1 MSIEKNI
8 FTSESVGKGHPDK
21 ICDQIAD
28 KILDQIL
35 MQDPDARSAIEV
47 MASNRLIVI
56 GGELS
61 TSAYVDVVEQAW
73 NVLLDLGYTY
83 DDFSILSNVH
93 AQSSDISQ
101 SVNKTNTTEIG
112 AGDQGIM
119 FGYATDE
126 TSTFMPL
133 AIQVAHDLV
142 KNAEKLRLNQTIKT
156 IKSDMKS
163 QVSINYANP
172 DKPQID
178 TVLMSIQHHDQINE
192 KKFKQEVLDLIIKP
206 IVNKYFPKQTDYQVY
221 INPSGRFVIG
231 GPIGD
236 TGLTGRKIIVDTYG
250 GAAKHGGGAFSG
262 KDYTKV
268 DRSAAYAARWV
279 AKNLVAAGVAKKI
292 EIQLSYGIG
301 LTKPISIDVNTF
313 NTSKYESTKIIEI
326 INQVFDLSPKGIID
340 ALDLKRP
347 IYYQTSFYGH
357 FGRDDLDLPWEKLN
371 KVDLIKKLCN

>member
-93 AQSSDISQ
+93 AQSTDISQ
-101 SVNKTNTTEIG
+101 SVDKTNTTEIG

-126 TSTFMPL
+126 TTTFMPL

-172 DKPQID
+172 EKPQID

-192 KKFKQEVLDLIIKP
+192 KKFKQDVLDLIIKP
-206 IVNKYFPKQTDYQVY
+206 VINKYFPKQTDYQVY

-313 NTSKYESTKIIEI
+313 NTSKYESTKIIEV
-326 INQVFDLSPKGIID
+326 INQVFDLSPKGIIE

>member
-1 MSIEKNI
+1 MIKNI

-35 MQDPDARSAIEV
+35 EQDPDARSAIEV

-73 NVLLDLGYTY
+73 NVLLNLGYTY

-101 SVNKTNTTEIG
+101 SVDKTNTTEIG

-126 TSTFMPL
+126 TSTYMPL
-133 AIQVAHDLV
+133 AIQVAHELV
-142 KNAEKLRLNQTIKT
+142 KTAEALRLNQTIKT

-163 QVSINYANP
+163 QVSIDYANS

-178 TVLMSIQHHDQINE
+178 TVLMSIQHQDQIDE
-192 KKFKQEVLDLIIKP
+192 KAFKEQILKLVIQPTI
-206 IVNKYFPKQTDYQVY
+206 NKYFPNQNNYQVY

-279 AKNLVAAGVAKKI
+279 AKNLVAAGIAKKI

-313 NTSKYESTKIIEI
+313 STSKYESKKIIEI
-326 INQVFDLSPKGIID
+326 INQVFDLSPKGIIE

-357 FGRDDLDLPWEKLN
+357 FGRDDLDLPWEQLN
-371 KVDLIKKLCN
+371 KVDAIKKLM

>member
-1 MSIEKNI
+1 MIKNI

-28 KILDQIL
+28 QILDKILE
-35 MQDPDARSAIEV
+35 QDPDARSAIEV

-101 SVNKTNTTEIG
+101 SVDKTNTTEIG

-126 TSTFMPL
+126 TKTYMPL
-133 AIQVAHDLV
+133 AIQVAHELV
-142 KNAEKLRLNQTIKT
+142 KTAEALRLNQTIKT

-163 QVSINYANP
+163 QVSIDYANP

-178 TVLMSIQHHDQINE
+178 TVLMSIQHQDQIDE
-192 KKFKQEVLDLIIKP
+192 KAFKEQILNLVIQPTI
-206 IVNKYFPKQTDYQVY
+206 NKYFPNQNNYQVY

-250 GAAKHGGGAFSG
+250 GASKHGGGAFSG

-279 AKNLVAAGVAKKI
+279 AKNLVASGIAKKI

-313 NTSKYESTKIIEI
+313 NTSKYESKKIIEI
-326 INQVFDLSPKGIID
+326 INQVFDLSPKGIIE

-371 KVDLIKKLCN
+371 KVDAIKKLM

>member
-156 IKSDMKS
+156 IKSDIKS

>member
-1 MSIEKNI
+1 MRIEKNI

-35 MQDPDARSAIEV
+35 IQDPYARSAIEV

-61 TSAYVDVVEQAW
+61 TSAYVDVVQEAW

-101 SVNKTNTTEIG
+101 SVDKTNTTEIG

-142 KNAEKLRLNQTIKT
+142 KKAEELRLNKTIKT

-192 KKFKQEVLDLIIKP
+192 QKFKQEVLDLIIKP
-206 IVNKYFPKQTDYQVY
+206 TINKYFPKQNDYQVY

-313 NTSKYESTKIIEI
+313 NTSKYESTKIIKI
-326 INQVFDLSPKGIID
+326 INQVFDLSPRGIID

>member
-1 MSIEKNI
+1 MIKNI

-28 KILDQIL
+28 QILDKILE
-35 MQDPDARSAIEV
+35 QDPDARSAIEV

-101 SVNKTNTTEIG
+101 SVDKTNTAEIG

-126 TSTFMPL
+126 TKTYMPL
-133 AIQVAHDLV
+133 AIQVAHELV
-142 KNAEKLRLNQTIKT
+142 KTAEALRLNQTIKT

-163 QVSINYANP
+163 QVSIDYANP

-178 TVLMSIQHHDQINE
+178 TVLMSIQHQDQIDE
-192 KKFKQEVLDLIIKP
+192 KAFKEQILNLVIQPTI
-206 IVNKYFPKQTDYQVY
+206 NKYFPNQNNYQVY

-279 AKNLVAAGVAKKI
+279 AKNLVAAGIAQKI

-313 NTSKYESTKIIEI
+313 NTSKYESKKIIEI
-326 INQVFDLSPKGIID
+326 INQVFDLSPKGIIE

-371 KVDLIKKLCN
+371 KVDAIKKLM

>member
-93 AQSSDISQ
+93 AQSTDISQ
-101 SVNKTNTTEIG
+101 SVDKTNTTEIG

-126 TSTFMPL
+126 TTTFMPL

-172 DKPQID
+172 EKPQID

-192 KKFKQEVLDLIIKP
+192 KKFKQDVLDLIIKP
-206 IVNKYFPKQTDYQVY
+206 VINKYFPKQTDYQVY

-326 INQVFDLSPKGIID
+326 INQVFDLSPKGIIE

>member
-93 AQSSDISQ
+93 AQSTDISQ
-101 SVNKTNTTEIG
+101 SVDKTNTTEIG

-126 TSTFMPL
+126 TTTFMPL

-206 IVNKYFPKQTDYQVY
+206 IINKYFPKQTDYQVY

-313 NTSKYESTKIIEI
+313 NTSKYESTKIIEV
-326 INQVFDLSPKGIID
+326 INQVFDLSPKGIIE

>member
-1 MSIEKNI
+1 MIKNI

-28 KILDQIL
+28 QILDKILE
-35 MQDPDARSAIEV
+35 QDPDARSAIEV

-73 NVLLDLGYTY
+73 NVLLNLGYTY

-101 SVNKTNTTEIG
+101 SVDKTNTTEIG

-126 TSTFMPL
+126 TSTYMPL
-133 AIQVAHDLV
+133 AIQVAHELV
-142 KNAEKLRLNQTIKT
+142 KTAEKLRLNQTIKT

-163 QVSINYANP
+163 QVSIDYANP

-178 TVLMSIQHHDQINE
+178 TVLMSIQHQDQIDE
-192 KKFKQEVLDLIIKP
+192 KAFKEQILNLVIQPTIH
-206 IVNKYFPKQTDYQVY
+206 KYFPNQNNYQVY

-279 AKNLVAAGVAKKI
+279 AKNLVAAGIAKKI

-313 NTSKYESTKIIEI
+313 NTSKYESKKIIEI
-326 INQVFDLSPKGIID
+326 INQVFDLSPKGIIE

-357 FGRDDLDLPWEKLN
+357 FGRDDLDLPWEQLN
-371 KVDLIKKLCN
+371 KVDAIKKLM

>member
-1 MSIEKNI
+1 MIKNI

-28 KILDQIL
+28 QILDQIL
-35 MQDPDARSAIEV
+35 EQDPDARSAIEV

-101 SVNKTNTTEIG
+101 SVDKTNTTEIG

-126 TSTFMPL
+126 TKTYMPL
-133 AIQVAHDLV
+133 AIQVAHELV
-142 KNAEKLRLNQTIKT
+142 KTAEALRLNQTIKT

-163 QVSINYANP
+163 QVSIDYANP

-178 TVLMSIQHHDQINE
+178 TVLMSIQHQDQIDE
-192 KKFKQEVLDLIIKP
+192 KAFKEQILNLVIQPTI
-206 IVNKYFPKQTDYQVY
+206 NKYFPNQNNYQVY

-279 AKNLVAAGVAKKI
+279 AKNLVAAGIAKKI

-313 NTSKYESTKIIEI
+313 NTSKYESKKIIEI
-326 INQVFDLSPKGIID
+326 INQVFDLSPKGIIE

-371 KVDLIKKLCN
+371 KVDAIKKLM

>member
-1 MSIEKNI
+1 MIKNI

-28 KILDQIL
+28 QILDKILE
-35 MQDPDARSAIEV
+35 QDPDARSAIEV

-101 SVNKTNTTEIG
+101 SVDKTNTTEIG

-126 TSTFMPL
+126 TKTYMPL
-133 AIQVAHDLV
+133 AIQVAHELV
-142 KNAEKLRLNQTIKT
+142 KTAEALRLNQTIKT

-163 QVSINYANP
+163 QVSIDYANP

-178 TVLMSIQHHDQINE
+178 TVLMSIQHQDQIDE
-192 KKFKQEVLDLIIKP
+192 KAFKEQILNLVIQPTI
-206 IVNKYFPKQTDYQVY
+206 NKYFPNQNNYQVY

-279 AKNLVAAGVAKKI
+279 AKNLVAAGIAKKI

-313 NTSKYESTKIIEI
+313 NTSKYESKKIIEI
-326 INQVFDLSPKGIID
+326 INQVFDLSPKGIIE

-357 FGRDDLDLPWEKLN
+357 FGRDDLDLPWEQLN
-371 KVDLIKKLCN
+371 KVDAIKKLM

>member
-1 MSIEKNI
+1 MIKNI

-28 KILDQIL
+28 QILDKILE
-35 MQDPDARSAIEV
+35 QDPDARSAIEV

-73 NVLLDLGYTY
+73 SVLLDLGYTY

-101 SVNKTNTTEIG
+101 SVDKTNTVEIG

-119 FGYATDE
+119 FGYATNE
-126 TSTFMPL
+126 TKTYMPL
-133 AIQVAHDLV
+133 AIQVAHELV
-142 KNAEKLRLNQTIKT
+142 KTAEALRLNQTIKT

-163 QVSINYANP
+163 QVSIDYANP

-178 TVLMSIQHHDQINE
+178 TVLMSIQHQDQIDE
-192 KKFKQEVLDLIIKP
+192 KAFKEQILNLVIQPTI
-206 IVNKYFPKQTDYQVY
+206 NKYFPNQNNYQVY

-279 AKNLVAAGVAKKI
+279 AKNLVAAGIAKKI

-313 NTSKYESTKIIEI
+313 NTSKYESKKIIEI
-326 INQVFDLSPKGIID
+326 INQVFDLSPKGIIE

-371 KVDLIKKLCN
+371 KVDAIKKLM

>member
-93 AQSSDISQ
+93 AQSTDISQ
-101 SVNKTNTTEIG
+101 SVDKTNTTEIG

-126 TSTFMPL
+126 TTTFMPL

-142 KNAEKLRLNQTIKT
+142 KSAEKLRLNQTIKT

-172 DKPQID
+172 EKHQID

-192 KKFKQEVLDLIIKP
+192 KKFKQDVLDLIIKP
-206 IVNKYFPKQTDYQVY
+206 IINKYFPKQTDYQVY

-326 INQVFDLSPKGIID
+326 INQVFDLSPKGIIE

>member
-93 AQSSDISQ
+93 AQSTDISQ
-101 SVNKTNTTEIG
+101 SVDKTNTTEIG

-126 TSTFMPL
+126 TTTFMPL

-142 KNAEKLRLNQTIKT
+142 KKAEELRLNKAIKT

-172 DKPQID
+172 EKPQID

-192 KKFKQEVLDLIIKP
+192 KKFKQDVLDLIIKP
-206 IVNKYFPKQTDYQVY
+206 IINKYFPKQTDYQVY

>member
-93 AQSSDISQ
+93 AQSTDISQ
-101 SVNKTNTTEIG
+101 SVDKTNTTEIG

-126 TSTFMPL
+126 TTTFMPL

-142 KNAEKLRLNQTIKT
+142 KSAEKLRLNQTIKT

-172 DKPQID
+172 EKPQID

-192 KKFKQEVLDLIIKP
+192 KKFKQDVLDLIIKP
-206 IVNKYFPKQTDYQVY
+206 IINKYFPKQTDYQVY

-326 INQVFDLSPKGIID
+326 INQVFDLSPKGIIE

>member
-1 MSIEKNI
+1 MIKNI

-35 MQDPDARSAIEV
+35 EQDPDARSAIEV

-73 NVLLDLGYTY
+73 NVLLNLGYTY

-101 SVNKTNTTEIG
+101 SVDKTNTTEIG

-126 TSTFMPL
+126 TSTYMPL
-133 AIQVAHDLV
+133 AIQVAHELV
-142 KNAEKLRLNQTIKT
+142 KTAEKLRLNQTIKT

-163 QVSINYANP
+163 QVSIDYANP

-178 TVLMSIQHHDQINE
+178 TVLMSIQHQDQIDE
-192 KKFKQEVLDLIIKP
+192 KAFKEQILNLVIQPTIH
-206 IVNKYFPKQTDYQVY
+206 KYFPNQNNYQVY

-279 AKNLVAAGVAKKI
+279 AKNLVAAGIAKKI

-313 NTSKYESTKIIEI
+313 NTSKYESKKIIEI
-326 INQVFDLSPKGIID
+326 INQVFDLSPKGIIE

-371 KVDLIKKLCN
+371 KVDAIKKLM

>member
-1 MSIEKNI
+1 MIKNI

-35 MQDPDARSAIEV
+35 EQDPDARSAIEV

-73 NVLLDLGYTY
+73 NVLLNLGYTY

-101 SVNKTNTTEIG
+101 SVDKTNTTEIG

-126 TSTFMPL
+126 TSTYMPL
-133 AIQVAHDLV
+133 AIQVAHELV
-142 KNAEKLRLNQTIKT
+142 KTAEKLRLNQTIKT

-163 QVSINYANP
+163 QVSIDYANP

-178 TVLMSIQHHDQINE
+178 TVLMSIQHQDQIDE
-192 KKFKQEVLDLIIKP
+192 KAFKEQILNLVIQPTIH
-206 IVNKYFPKQTDYQVY
+206 KYFPNQNNYQVY

-279 AKNLVAAGVAKKI
+279 AKNLVAAGIAKKI

-313 NTSKYESTKIIEI
+313 NTSKYESKKIIEI
-326 INQVFDLSPKGIID
+326 INQVFDLSPKGIIE

-357 FGRDDLDLPWEKLN
+357 FGRDDLDLPWEQLN
-371 KVDLIKKLCN
+371 KVDAIKKLM

>member
-1 MSIEKNI
+1 MIKNI

-35 MQDPDARSAIEV
+35 EQDPDARSAIEV

-73 NVLLDLGYTY
+73 NVLLNLGYTY

-101 SVNKTNTTEIG
+101 SVDKTNTTEIG

-126 TSTFMPL
+126 TKTYMPL
-133 AIQVAHDLV
+133 AIQVAHELV
-142 KNAEKLRLNQTIKT
+142 KTAEALRLNQTIKT

-163 QVSINYANP
+163 QVSIDYANP

-178 TVLMSIQHHDQINE
+178 TVLMSIQHQDQIDE
-192 KKFKQEVLDLIIKP
+192 KAFKQQILNLVIQPTI
-206 IVNKYFPKQTDYQVY
+206 NKYFPNQNNYQVY

-279 AKNLVAAGVAKKI
+279 AKNLVAAGIAKKI

-313 NTSKYESTKIIEI
+313 NTSKYESKKIIEI
-326 INQVFDLSPKGIID
+326 INQVFDLSPKGIIE

-371 KVDLIKKLCN
+371 KVDAIKKLM

>member
-1 MSIEKNI
+1 MIKNI

-28 KILDQIL
+28 QILDQIL
-35 MQDPDARSAIEV
+35 EQDPDARSAIEV

-101 SVNKTNTTEIG
+101 SVDKTNTTEIG

-126 TSTFMPL
+126 TKTYMPL
-133 AIQVAHDLV
+133 AIQVAHELV
-142 KNAEKLRLNQTIKT
+142 KTAEALRLNQTIKT

-163 QVSINYANP
+163 QVSIDYANP

-178 TVLMSIQHHDQINE
+178 TVLMSIQHQDQIDE
-192 KKFKQEVLDLIIKP
+192 KAFKQQILNLVIQPTI
-206 IVNKYFPKQTDYQVY
+206 NKYFPNQNNYQVY

-279 AKNLVAAGVAKKI
+279 AKNLVAAGIAKKI

-313 NTSKYESTKIIEI
+313 NTSKYESKKIIEI
-326 INQVFDLSPKGIID
+326 INQVFDLSPKGIIE

-357 FGRDDLDLPWEKLN
+357 FGRDDLDLPWEQLN
-371 KVDLIKKLCN
+371 KVDAIKKLM

>member
-1 MSIEKNI
+1 MIKNI

-21 ICDQIAD
+21 IRDQIAD
-28 KILDQIL
+28 QILDKILE
-35 MQDPDARSAIEV
+35 QDPDARSAIEV

-101 SVNKTNTTEIG
+101 SVDKTNTAEIG

-119 FGYATDE
+119 FGYATNE
-126 TSTFMPL
+126 TKTYMPL
-133 AIQVAHDLV
+133 AIQVAHELV
-142 KNAEKLRLNQTIKT
+142 KTAEALRLNQTIKT

-163 QVSINYANP
+163 QVSIDYANP

-178 TVLMSIQHHDQINE
+178 TVLMSIQHQDQIDE
-192 KKFKQEVLDLIIKP
+192 KAFKEQILNLVIQPTI
-206 IVNKYFPKQTDYQVY
+206 NKYFPNKNNYQVY

-279 AKNLVAAGVAKKI
+279 AKNLVAAGIAKKI

-313 NTSKYESTKIIEI
+313 NTSKYESKKIIEI
-326 INQVFDLSPKGIID
+326 INQVFDLSPKGIIE

-371 KVDLIKKLCN
+371 KVDAIKKLM

>member
-35 MQDPDARSAIEV
+35 EQDPDARSAIEV

-73 NVLLDLGYTY
+73 NVLLNLGYTY

-101 SVNKTNTTEIG
+101 SVDKTNTTEIG

-126 TSTFMPL
+126 TSTYMPL
-133 AIQVAHDLV
+133 AIQVAHELV
-142 KNAEKLRLNQTIKT
+142 KTAEKLRLNQTIKT

-163 QVSINYANP
+163 QVSIDYANP

-178 TVLMSIQHHDQINE
+178 TVLMSIQHQDQIDE
-192 KKFKQEVLDLIIKP
+192 KAFKEQILNLVIQPTIH
-206 IVNKYFPKQTDYQVY
+206 KYFPNQNNYQVY

-279 AKNLVAAGVAKKI
+279 AKNLVAAGIAKKI

-313 NTSKYESTKIIEI
+313 NTSKYESKKIIEI
-326 INQVFDLSPKGIID
+326 INQVFDLSPKGIIE

-357 FGRDDLDLPWEKLN
+357 FGRDDLDLPWEQLN
-371 KVDLIKKLCN
+371 KVDAIKKLM